1 MRYLEDITVGQVFQS
16 DPVTVTAEEIVEF
29 ATKYDPQYFHIDEE
43 AAKTSIYGG
52 LIASGWHTC
61 AVTQQLRY
69 ACFIKDTAAMGS
81 PGMDELRWLRPM
93 RPGDRLSIRITVQE
107 VRPST
112 SKPDR
117 GIVRSLS
124 EILNQDG
131 EIVSTM
137 HGLTMIRRRPADT

>member
-29 ATKYDPQYFHIDEE
+29 ARKYDPQYFHIDEE
-43 AAKTSIYGG
+43 AAKNSIYGG

-61 AVTQQLRY
+61 AVAQQLRY
-69 ACFIKDTAAMGS
+69 TCFIKGTAAMGS
-81 PGMDELRWLRPM
+81 PGMDDLRWLRPM

-137 HGLTMIRRRPADT
+137 HGMTMIRRRPADT